1 MKGFRFSNRISIR
14 TMKNGRNQIMKKIN
28 RKLLHFLR
36 LCLPNYAVNR
46 ICPWTQPRD
55 GFVRRLQ
62 FPLQCGKL

>member
-14 TMKNGRNQIMKKIN
+14 TMKNGGTNHEKNN
-28 RKLLHFLR
+28 RSSCTFR
-36 LCLPNYAVNR
+36 GYAYRYAVNR